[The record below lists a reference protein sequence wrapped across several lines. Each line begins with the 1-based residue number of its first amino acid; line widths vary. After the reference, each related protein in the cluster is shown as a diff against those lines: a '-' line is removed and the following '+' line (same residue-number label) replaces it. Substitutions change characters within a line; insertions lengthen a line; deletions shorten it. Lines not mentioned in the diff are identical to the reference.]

1 MVKKIIILFTIICV
15 LFSSIGVN
23 ASNITF
29 DGKERIEGV
38 YYVKASKSETQYR
51 IGVVIRNTVNDKVA
65 YCIEPFKALSTS
77 GNYTLY
83 TDFDESLSISQDTWK
98 RISLLSYYGFGYEG
112 HDDEKWFSVTQI
124 MIWRSIDPNSSFDF
138 INNLSEKKVIYP
150 FEEEINEL
158 ETLVNNHSILPTIPS
173 ELHMTTGDTIV
184 IEDKNNVLKD
194 FVIEGDTND
203 YIDGNLLY
211 VSDNGEKERDIRLVK
226 KGNLNEP
233 TIFYYNDE
241 SQNTIERGNFEDE
254 VLSMKV
260 KVITGSITIEKN
272 DYDTKSTTPSGEG
285 VLSGSEFLL
294 VGEDKEYNLKI
305 GDDLKGSVSD
315 LPLGRYLVKEIRSGN
330 GYNINTDEMEII
342 LTEENKD
349 IELVV
354 NNKIKESKLKIIKY
368 YGSYEEFKNN
378 EMKKEKD
385 VLFEIYD
392 RDDKLVSSITTNEE
406 GYGETVL
413 PFGKYVVR
421 QKNSMDGYEFVDE
434 KEVVVDGSKEEI
446 LYTLNDY
453 EIEVPNA
460 HIDFRESVRLA
471 CLKVLEES
479 F

>member
-1 MVKKIIILFTIICV
+1 MVKKIIIIFTIIGV
-15 LFSSIGVN
+15 LLSSIIVN

-51 IGVVIRNTVNDKVA
+51 IGTVIRNLINDKVA

-77 GNYTLY
+77 GNYTSY
-83 TDFDESLSISQDTWK
+83 TDFDESLNISPDTWK

-112 HDDEKWFSVTQI
+112 HEDEKWFSITQL
-124 MIWRSIDPNSSFDF
+124 MIWRSIDPNSSFNW
-138 INNLSEKKVIYP
+138 INNLSEKKIIYP
-150 FEEEINEL
+150 FEEEIKEL
-158 ETLVNNHSILPTIPS
+158 DRLVSNHYVMPTVPS
-173 ELHMTTGDTIV
+173 EIHMTTGDTIV

-194 FVIEGDTND
+194 FVVEGDSND

-211 VSDNGEKERDIRLVK
+211 ISDNGEKERDIRLVK
-226 KGNLNEP
+226 RGNLNEP

-241 SQNTIERGNFEDE
+241 SQNTIERGNYEDE
-254 VLSMKV
+254 VLTLKV
-260 KVITGSITIEKN
+260 KVITGSITILKN

-285 VLSGSEFLL
+285 VLFDSEFLL
-294 VGEDKEYNLKI
+294 IGEDKEYSLKI
-305 GDDLKGSVSD
+305 GDDLKGVVD
-315 LPLGRYLVKEIRSGN
+315 NLPLGRYLVKETKSGN
-330 GYNINTDEMEII
+330 GYNVNAEEFEVI

-354 NNKIKESKLKIIKY
+354 NNKIKESKLKIVKY

-378 EMKKEKD
+378 EMKKEKG

-392 RDDKLVSSITTNEE
+392 RDEKLVGSITTNED
-406 GYGETVL
+406 GYGEVVL
-413 PFGKYVVR
+413 PFGKYTVR

-434 KEVVVDGSKEEI
+434 KEVIVDGFKEEI

-460 HIDFRESVRLA
+460 NIDFKETVRLI